1 MRALRAFAAAQF
13 AAVFIT
19 FAAAPPVLTH
29 AAVRQTSAGLV
40 EFTAIA
46 GGLREPWSLAFLP
59 DGDFLITLRG
69 GEMRRYK
76 KDGRFSVVKNVP
88 RVRARGQGGLLDV
101 MTPGDFGKRGEIF
114 LSFSKPQGRR
124 GGTALARARLR
135 GDRLEDVKVIWEL
148 ETGSGGGRH
157 YGSRIAEG
165 PDGLIYF
172 TVGDRGD
179 RPSAQDLSRGN
190 GSVIR
195 VARDGSIPADN
206 PFAGEKGASPG
217 IWSYGHRNAQGAA
230 FDARGRL
237 WVAEHGAWGGDE
249 VNLIRRGANYGW
261 PVISYG
267 RHYSGGKIGV
277 GTAASGM
284 EQPEHYWDP
293 SIAPS
298 GMAFY
303 SGDMFPEWEGDLL
316 VGSLAFDLIS
326 RLTPDRGME
335 EAERIETPETR
346 RVRDVRVAPDG
357 SVWFLSVGNGTLYR
371 MAKPGR

>member
-1 MRALRAFAAAQF
+1 MPVLRAFALVALAAL
-13 AAVFIT
+13 T
-19 FAAAPPVLTH
+19 AAPPVLTN
-29 AAVRQTSAGLV
+29 AAVRQTSAGPV
-40 EFTAIA
+40 EFTAVA
-46 GGLREPWSLAFLP
+46 GELKEPWALAFLP

-76 KDGRFSVVKNVP
+76 RGGGFSVVKGVP

-101 MTPGDFGKRGEIF
+101 MVPGDFEKRGEIF
-114 LSFSKPQGRR
+114 LSFSKPQGIRA
-124 GGTALARARLR
+124 GTALVRARLE
-135 GDRLEDVKVIWEL
+135 GNRLEDVKVIWEL
-148 ETGSGGGRH
+148 EPGSGGGRH

-165 PDGLIYF
+165 PDGFIYL

-206 PFAGEKGASPG
+206 PFAGRGDASPG

-230 FDARGRL
+230 FDVQGKL

-249 VNLIRRGANYGW
+249 VNMIRRGANYGW
-261 PVISYG
+261 PVTGYG
-267 RHYSGGKIGV
+267 RHYSGRKIGV
-277 GTAASGM
+277 GTAAPGM
-284 EQPEHYWDP
+284 EQPAHYWDP

-303 SGDMFPEWEGDLL
+303 SGGMFPEWEGDLF

-326 RLTPDRGME
+326 RLTPDRGMA
-335 EAERIETPETR
+335 EAERIETPETA

-357 SVWFLSVGNGTLYR
+357 SVWFLSVGNKTLYR